1 MDVLYRCCCGMD
13 VHKDT
18 VAACVLIWE
27 SGRARKEKRIFGTT
41 TQQLLELSD
50 WLHGHEV
57 THAAM
62 ESTGVYWK
70 PIWNILEGQFDITLV
85 NAQHFKSV
93 PGKKTDLKDGEWIGD
108 LLQHGLLR
116 KSFVPDKPIREL
128 RDLTRNRAMLA
139 REKVRLACR
148 IQKVL
153 EDANIKL
160 SSVASDVL
168 GHSGRAMLNAIVKG
182 ESDPEVL
189 AEMAKKRLRA
199 KIPQL
204 QIALTGRITDHH
216 RFLLKQ
222 WLEML
227 KMTEEKIAEFDRK
240 IEETGIPFA
249 EAVTTW
255 VTIPGIDRV
264 AAWCVVAEIGTNM
277 DQFGSAQHL
286 CSWAGVCP
294 GNNESA
300 GKKKSGKTRRGSVW
314 LRRVL
319 CEAAWAASHCKR
331 SYFRAQFHRLAGKKG
346 KKRALIAV
354 AHSILAVIY
363 VLRKRGCNYQDL
375 GSDYFEQIN
384 QDQLTRYYTKKLQRL
399 GYTVILTTET
409 A

>member
-57 THAAM
+57 RHAAM

-168 GHSGRAMLNAIVKG
+168 GHSGRAMLNAMVKG

>member
-1 MDVLYRCCCGMD
+1 VLYRCCCGMD

-168 GHSGRAMLNAIVKG
+168 GHSGRAMLNAMVKG